1 MKTEG
6 EASGKASG
14 LVTCGN
20 RSAYVSRL
28 TTHACKLHTPLFES
42 ALGTTAAAHLAM
54 INLTLAYIA
63 ISNLQEI

>member
-6 EASGKASG
+6 EASGKARG

-28 TTHACKLHTPLFES
+28 TTHACKLRMPLFES
-42 ALGTTAAAHLAM
+42 ALGTIAAGHLAM
-54 INLTLAYIA
+54 INLALAYIA

>member
-14 LVTCGN
+14 LVTCRN
-20 RSAYVSRL
+20 RSAYVSHL